1 MRVYAHIILLF
12 SLMFFGGQNIFAHK
26 QVKQNYSCIRI
37 ENLHTSDVSFPK
49 SYLNDFVEDNIVDFE
64 EDYHS
69 SDNELMNIDLSI
81 FSKFINSPFDFL
93 LLSVYQYSSHGNI
106 DKSSNYSCIILEN
119 QPPIFISKSALII

>member
-1 MRVYAHIILLF
+1 
-12 SLMFFGGQNIFAHK
+12 MFFGGQNIFAHK

-69 SDNELMNIDLSI
+69 SDNELMNIDLSF

-93 LLSVYQYSSHGNI
+93 LLSFYQYSSHGNI

-119 QPPIFISKSALII
+119 LPPIFISKSALII

>member
-12 SLMFFGGQNIFAHK
+12 SLMFFGGHNIFAHR
-26 QVKQNYSCIRI
+26 QVKQNYSCIQT
-37 ENLHTSDVSFPK
+37 ENLHASELSFPK
-49 SYLNDFVEDNIVDFE
+49 SYLNDFVEDNIFDFE

-69 SDNELMNIDLSI
+69 SDNELMNIDLSF

-93 LLSVYQYSSHGNI
+93 LLSVYQYSSHRNI

-119 QPPIFISKSALII
+119 QPPIFIAKSALII